1 MDQVNQVEEYEI
13 AHDAWIHELFD
24 NQYTLEDFCR
34 TVESF
39 PDEEEEI
46 VNVPQEVPKSP
57 RSPRRKTL
65 GAVVAELK
73 TEIQNIRLELEIRD
87 AYIVALIDSLKNK

>member
-1 MDQVNQVEEYEI
+1 MEEVESSQMNNILLDFFNE
-13 AHDAWIHELFD
+13 D
-24 NQYTLEDFCR
+24 YTLEHFCN

-39 PDEEEEI
+39 DVSVSESNSPRSMYDL
-46 VNVPQEVPKSP
+46 KSS

-73 TEIQNIRLELEIRD
+73 AEIQNIRLELEIRD
-87 AYIVALIDSLKNK
+87 AYIIALIENITKSMH